1 MTSDISSN
9 PPYVCSQPGCDR
21 KFLRKEHLRRHCL
34 NHSPEKIYTCEDC
47 PRVFVRRDLY
57 RRHKA
62 RHDRCIFYRRPSG
75 AFDSAALK
83 SDKIQ
88 SDLNVSEKLVEDDDL
103 ETAHMQSQEDDKQEK
118 YKPAAMNLFTP
129 TSMSTQQEGQT
140 IDWMFESILA
150 AGNNDWANLDLF
162 EGDLSLPDIP
172 ENALNGEP
180 VAANVAEYQD
190 NPNNDEEKISS
201 WSSVRYRL
209 VESLNNLDSEV
220 LDSAFFY
227 PENLK
232 MFHGLYFQHYHPH
245 FPMLHRPTFIISDVH
260 PLLLGAIVA
269 LGSTL
274 AEDNNL
280 FLLGQRVHDALQL
293 TVINN
298 GSFAPPI
305 SLWCLQTWLLLQAHG
320 KMMSSRKSFE
330 LAQVFHAAILTSMK
344 QSDPSTTE
352 RPIAGTEAKKDWTTW
367 IQEESWRRAA
377 FFALCMDAQHA
388 CLFGH
393 SPVLSVSDMRMS
405 LPCKEA
411 LWECSTPQAWAQML
425 QSGNLKQPVDF
436 RSTLRVILKES
447 IMPSA
452 YSEYARFIILHG
464 LICLQAHLQRTPPLT
479 LGIEQSESSSGEG
492 EADQDSAPEKI
503 PSWKNEISRALSAW
517 SNCLLALQ
525 PSLCLIA
532 AGPLYRIAQIT
543 LHVKVTDLLTLAKE
557 HKHVASLQTSEKSI
571 QARGRMYEWASS
583 DSACEAV
590 RFSLLLVRETMFS
603 GQPYRAQEDRIAP
616 RPWCLYIAVL
626 TLWAYG
632 EMKQSDCLP
641 NQDNSREATAEEYM
655 IRMTEALERGLKDPI
670 QGTDVVGLLGA
681 TRDALANCRWEL
693 LQEACHVLENL
704 SLSHSVQE

>member
-1 MTSDISSN
+1 MTSDISNN
-9 PPYVCSQPGCDR
+9 PPYACSQPGCDR

-75 AFDSAALK
+75 AFDSTELK
-83 SDKIQ
+83 SDKIK
-88 SDLNVSEKLVEDDDL
+88 SDLNLSEKLIEDDNL
-103 ETAHMQSQEDDKQEK
+103 ETAHMQAQEDDKPEK

-129 TSMSTQQEGQT
+129 SSISTQQEGQT
-140 IDWMFESILA
+140 IDWMFESILST
-150 AGNNDWANLDLF
+150 GNDDWANLDLF
-162 EGDLSLPDIP
+162 EGDLSLPDD
-172 ENALNGEP
+172 ALNGEP
-180 VAANVAEYQD
+180 VAVNVIEDQ
-190 NPNNDEEKISS
+190 NNSNNDEEKISS

-209 VESLNNLDSEV
+209 LESLNNLDSEV
-220 LDSAFFY
+220 LNSAFFH

-245 FPMLHRPTFIISDVH
+245 FPMLHRPTFTISDVH
-260 PLLLGAIVA
+260 PLLLCALVA

-274 AEDNNL
+274 AEDKNF

-344 QSDPSTTE
+344 QSDPSASD
-352 RPIAGTEAKKDWTTW
+352 RSMAGTEAKKDWTAW

-411 LWECSTPQAWAQML
+411 LWECSTPQAWSQML

-436 RSTLRVILKES
+436 LTTLRVILKES

-479 LGIEQSESSSGEG
+479 LGIEHSESGSSGEG
-492 EADQDSAPEKI
+492 EGSQDSAPEKI
-503 PSWKNEISRALSAW
+503 PSWKNEMGRALSAW

-532 AGPLYRIAQIT
+532 AGPLYRMAQIT
-543 LHVKVTDLLTLAKE
+543 LHVKVIDLLILAKD
-557 HKHVASLQTSEKSI
+557 HNHVSSLQTSEKYT
-571 QARGRMYEWASS
+571 QARGRMYDWASS
-583 DSACEAV
+583 DSAREAV
-590 RFSLLLVRETMFS
+590 KFSLLLVRETMFS

-632 EMKQSDCLP
+632 EIKQDNCPS

-655 IRMTEALERGLKDPI
+655 IQMTQALESGLKDCV
-670 QGTDVVGLLGA
+670 QVADVAGLLGA
-681 TRDALANCRWEL
+681 TRGALANCRWEL
-693 LQEACHVLENL
+693 LQEACQVLENL
-704 SLSHSVQE
+704 SLSHNVQE